1 MLQGG
6 FRLSLVEDGRMIV
19 HQPQITTNTLT
30 QVIWKIILFVTLNVL
45 TDSPFCLKLCNVHT
59 PRYKCTGVEMIWQ

>member
-30 QVIWKIILFVTLNVL
+30 QVNWNIILFVTVYVNIDTVYFILI
-45 TDSPFCLKLCNVHT
+45 CA
-59 PRYKCTGVEMIWQ
+59 RYTFRVY